1 MKKRTRIP
9 AINFAVTVNGA
20 PVEVVA
26 NPFVTANDKMR
37 FRVSYNGSPIHI
49 FEWNEVS
56 QTIEVIDSASETIP
70 LHIEQVIGD
79 TLLHR
84 AAA

>member
-9 AINFAVTVNGA
+9 AFNFAVSVNGV

-26 NPFVTANDKMR
+26 NPFITANDKMR

-49 FEWNEVS
+49 FELNES
-56 QTIEVIDSASETIP
+56 SKSIDVIDSASETIP
-70 LHIEQVIGD
+70 LHIEKAIGD
-79 TLLHR
+79 SLLVR